1 MNAISRLLNPRS
13 VAVIGAS
20 ADVKKT
26 AGRPVAYLRKHGY
39 AGDIYPVN
47 PRADNIDGLRCYP
60 DIASLPAVPD
70 VGIVLL
76 GAERA
81 HVAVR
86 ELAQRGTAAAIVLAS
101 GYTEVGAEGAR
112 RQAELIE
119 AAGDMRL
126 LGPNTIGLVN
136 LTDNI
141 VLSASGALEMDHFP
155 IGSIG
160 VVSQS
165 GGILGALL
173 SRAAARGIGLSKL
186 ISTSNE
192 VDLELADFIDYL
204 ADDEATK
211 VIALYVESVRNPEKF
226 RAAALKAAHAGKP
239 VVAFKIGRSEAG
251 AKAAVSHTGALAG
264 ADSMYD
270 ALFKQV
276 GVIRAQS
283 FGDLLDIPVALATGR
298 ALRGNRVAILTST
311 GGAGTLVSDSLGVS
325 GFDTPAPDAETA
337 ARLRALQTGD
347 HAALDRNPIDV
358 TLAGLQPDLLRG
370 AIRALL
376 ASPSYD
382 ALAII
387 VGSSSLAMPELM
399 AGAIQDCLPESD
411 KPVIA
416 FVSPHAPAVGALLT
430 QRGVPAFAAAE
441 SCTVALAGMLRH
453 AQWQAPADADPVDP
467 VDVTDLLS
475 GVSVGESH
483 GVSVGESGGM
493 LGAASG
499 VASGE
504 AAAGSPSPAS
514 SVSLDEAQAKQLF
527 ARFGVP
533 CAGETVVVSPAEAE
547 RAAQAYGGRV
557 VLKILT
563 GEITHKSDVGGV
575 AVNLTPEQVGARL
588 TAMKDEVQGKT
599 GITVRRF
606 LVQEMVAGGTELIL
620 GMHRDPLGTA
630 ILLGMGG
637 ITAELFKDTT
647 MRLLPGDGRGLSRD
661 EALDMVRELKTWP
674 LLDGFRGRP
683 KADVAALVSAIV
695 AFSQMTAQLGD
706 RLVEAEINPVFV
718 LPEGQGVRAADG
730 VVVLDASSVVLDAS
744 S

>member
-1 MNAISRLLNPRS
+1 MDAINRLLNPRS

-26 AGRPVAYLRKHGY
+26 AGRPVAYLLKHGY

-47 PRADNIDGLRCYP
+47 PRADSIAGLRCYP

-81 HVAVR
+81 HLAVR
-86 ELAQRGTAAAIVLAS
+86 ELAERGAAAAIVLAS
-101 GYTEVGAEGAR
+101 GYTETGAEGAR
-112 RQAELIE
+112 RQEELRE
-119 AAGDMRL
+119 AAGSMRL

-136 LTDNI
+136 LTDSI

-155 IGSIG
+155 VGSIG

-192 VDLELADFIDYL
+192 VDLELADFVDYL

-226 RAAALKAAHAGKP
+226 RAAALKAARAGKP

-264 ADSMYD
+264 ADRMYD

-276 GVIRAQS
+276 GVIRAQT
-283 FGDLLDIPVALATGR
+283 FGDLLDIPVALATDR
-298 ALRGNRVAILTST
+298 KLRGNRVAILTST

-325 GFDTPAPDAETA
+325 GFDTPPPDAETG

-376 ASPSYD
+376 DSPSYD
-382 ALAII
+382 ALTII

-441 SCTVALAGMLRH
+441 SCTVALAGMLQH
-453 AQWQAPADADPVDP
+453 ANWKAHSSPAVPAP
-467 VDVTDLLS
+467 VDVRDLL
-475 GVSVGESH
+475 
-483 GVSVGESGGM
+483 
-493 LGAASG
+493 
-499 VASGE
+499 
-504 AAAGSPSPAS
+504 PAMAPGKET
-514 SVSLDEAQAKQLF
+514 VSLNEAEAKQLF
-527 ARFGVP
+527 ARFDVP
-533 CAGETVVVSPAEAE
+533 CAGETIVTTPEEAE
-547 RAAQAYGGRV
+547 RAARAYGGRV

-563 GEITHKSDVGGV
+563 GAITHKSDVGGV
-575 AVNLTPEQVGARL
+575 AVNLAPEQVGARL
-588 TAMKDEVQGKT
+588 TAMQAEVKDKT
-599 GITVRRF
+599 GILPERF

-647 MRLLPGDGRGLSRD
+647 MRLLPADGRGLSAE
-661 EALDMVRELKTWP
+661 EALEMVRELKTWP
-674 LLDGFRGRP
+674 LLDGYRGRP
-683 KADVAALVSAIV
+683 KADVQALVAAIV
-695 AFSQMTAQLGD
+695 AFARMTAQLGD

-730 VVVLDASSVVLDAS
+730 VVVLGAAA
-744 S
+744 

>member
-20 ADVKKT
+20 ADVRKT

-39 AGDIYPVN
+39 AGGIYPVN

-60 DIASLPAVPD
+60 DIASLPTVPD

-81 HVAVR
+81 HIAVR

-101 GYTEVGAEGAR
+101 GYTEVGEEGAR
-112 RQAELIE
+112 RQAELVE

-155 IGSIG
+155 VGSIG

-211 VIALYVESVRNPEKF
+211 VIALYVESVRNPDKF
-226 RAAALKAAHAGKP
+226 RAAALKAARAGKP

-298 ALRGNRVAILTST
+298 VLRGKRVAVLTST
-311 GGAGTLVSDSLGVS
+311 GGAGTLVSDSLGVA
-325 GFDTPAPDAETA
+325 GFDTPAPDAETG

-376 ASPSYD
+376 ASPGYD

-416 FVSPHAPAVGALLT
+416 FVSPHAPTVAALLT

-441 SCTVALAGMLRH
+441 SCTVALAGMLHH
-453 AQWQAPADADPVDP
+453 AQWKAPASADPVAP
-467 VDVTDLLS
+467 VDVAGLTLTAPA
-475 GVSVGESH
+475 
-483 GVSVGESGGM
+483 
-493 LGAASG
+493 GAAT
-499 VASGE
+499 A
-504 AAAGSPSPAS
+504 
-514 SVSLDEAQAKQLF
+514 SLDEAEAKQLF

-533 CAGETVVVSPAEAE
+533 CARETVVVTSAEAE
-547 RAAQAYGGRV
+547 RAAQAFGGRV

-588 TAMKDEVQGKT
+588 TAMQHEVLDKT
-599 GITVRRF
+599 GVAVQRF

-647 MRLLPGDGRGLSRD
+647 MRLLPGDGRGISRD
-661 EALDMVRELKTWP
+661 EALEMVRELKTWP

-683 KADVAALVSAIV
+683 KADVTALVAAIV
-695 AFSQMTAQLGD
+695 AFSKMTAQLGD

-718 LPEGQGVRAADG
+718 LAEGQGVRAADG
-730 VVVLDASSVVLDAS
+730 VVVLGVAP
-744 S
+744 